1 MHKSSLIQTL
11 LIVLG
16 ILSLYQGL
24 RDLLTIVL
32 SYFPRIFEN
41 EQSEF
46 VVGEVFILLLFCSIN
61 FILDYFLIWRSG
73 PWSKWVVRKSNL
85 EGEFKIISSPG
96 SILYFLFLILG
107 VNGLIKE
114 LPFLLDKTFISF
126 RAAINERAVELS
138 NHSMLYR
145 PWTPIILN
153 VLLPLLL
160 ILLAKNFATYFSKN
174 LDQTDKIE
182 ISDFKEPSS
191 T

>member
-1 MHKSSLIQTL
+1 
-11 LIVLG
+11 
-16 ILSLYQGL
+16 
-24 RDLLTIVL
+24 
-32 SYFPRIFEN
+32 
-41 EQSEF
+41 
-46 VVGEVFILLLFCSIN
+46 
-61 FILDYFLIWRSG
+61 
-73 PWSKWVVRKSNL
+73 L